1 MINYNKYV
9 GLGFF
14 ISKRVS
20 LDLLQK
26 INVVFMFNIVFLY
39 FQQLAEQKIRK
50 QERTI
55 KELQATV
62 NEQSARLSSNEAVVN
77 DLKRQVDELK
87 NCLTQQCPGLESNS
101 NGIYIF
107 DNLLSLS
114 RNFAVLFQLS

>member
-9 GLGFF
+9 GSGFF
-14 ISKRVS
+14 IIKRVS

-26 INVVFMFNIVFLY
+26 INVLLTFNVVFLN

-87 NCLTQQCPGLESNS
+87 NCLTQQCPSLESNP

-107 DNLLSLS
+107 DDLLSLS
-114 RNFAVLFQLS
+114 KNFAVLF